1 MKLDEI
7 ESLVSIMEDSC
18 NEFKNTRVFTLKLVR
33 DACDKMGVNHN
44 TSITKFSD
52 KVKYGL
58 YKYNGII
65 GTKMAKPQVSSAAE
79 VKLSV
84 VTPITEQPA
93 LSSITESIK
102 KTVGVVPVLDENFVP
117 FGHYKE
123 IEKIIKSEIFFPVF
137 ITGHSGNGKSS
148 QVIHICAKNNRKLI
162 RINMTKQTDQETL
175 IGCQTLNNGNIEIE
189 EGPVLSAMRTGSVLL
204 LEELDLVDTNTIMC
218 IQGILE
224 GKPVFFTLAGQYV
237 YPQKGFNIVATANTK
252 GRGSDSGR
260 YMGTNILNEAFLERF
275 GETYEQDYPQPAAEL
290 KMVKNWMTKYECVDN
305 EFAETLVKWADSI
318 RKSFRDGAVDD
329 VISTRRL
336 EHIVKSFS
344 IFGNKKRAVER
355 CTARFDALTANA
367 FCELFDKLSSVPETT
382 VTTEQAS
389 V

>member
-1 MKLDEI
+1 MNL
-7 ESLVSIMEDSC
+7 M
-18 NEFKNTRVFTLKLVR
+18 
-33 DACDKMGVNHN
+33 
-44 TSITKFSD
+44 
-52 KVKYGL
+52 KVKSVKKIAKGKVRNL
-58 YKYNGII
+58 TVSKNHTFVTENGI
-65 GTKMAKPQVSSAAE
+65 
-79 VKLSV
+79 
-84 VTPITEQPA
+84 VTH
-93 LSSITESIK
+93 
-102 KTVGVVPVLDENFVP
+102 N
-117 FGHYKE
+117 
-123 IEKIIKSEIFFPVF
+123 
-137 ITGHSGNGKSS
+137 
-148 QVIHICAKNNRKLI
+148 C
-162 RINMTKQTDQETL
+162 
-175 IGCQTLNNGNIEIE
+175 
-189 EGPVLSAMRTGSVLL
+189 
-204 LEELDLVDTNTIMC
+204 DLVDTNTIMC

-290 KMVKNWMTKYECVDN
+290 KMVKNWMTKYECMDN

-367 FCELFDKLSSVPETT
+367 FCELFDKLSSVPEESL
-382 VTTEQAS
+382 VVAEPVAA
-389 V
+389 

>member
-1 MKLDEI
+1 MKLNEI
-7 ESLVSIMEDSC
+7 ENLVAEMEAA
-18 NEFKNTRVFTLKLVR
+18 NPQFKTNREYTLKMVR
-33 DACDKMGVNHN
+33 EACDRLGRSHN
-44 TSITKFSD
+44 TSIVEYSD
-52 KVKYGL
+52 KIRYGL
-58 YKYNGII
+58 YKYNGTP
-65 GTKMAKPQVSSAAE
+65 GVKMKKSTLPAE
-79 VKLSV
+79 VKLSLV
-84 VTPITEQPA
+84 SPVLEPAPVTTA
-93 LSSITESIK
+93 ESIK
-102 KTVGVVPVLDENFVP
+102 RAVGVVPVLDENFVP

-162 RINMTKQTDQETL
+162 RINMTKQTDQESL
-175 IGCQTLNNGNIEIE
+175 IGCKTLDNGNIVVE

-204 LEELDLVDTNTIMC
+204 LEELDLVDSNTIMC

-224 GKPVFFTLAGQYV
+224 GKPVFFTLAGEYV

-252 GRGSDSGR
+252 GRGSDTGR

-275 GETYEQDYPQPAAEL
+275 GETYEQEYPSPVVEL
-290 KMVKNWMTKYECVDN
+290 KMVKNWMTRYECLDN

-336 EHIVKSFS
+336 EHIVKSFH

-355 CTARFDALTANA
+355 CTARFDTLTANA
-367 FCELFDKLSSVPETT
+367 FCELYDKLS
-382 VTTEQAS
+382 TTEDTPAAETQ
-389 V
+389 VT

>member
-1 MKLDEI
+1 MKLNEI

-18 NEFKNTRVFTLKLVR
+18 TEFKNTRVFTLKLVR
-33 DACDKMGVNHN
+33 DACDKMGVSHN

-65 GTKMAKPQVSSAAE
+65 GTKMAKPQVTSAAE

-175 IGCQTLNNGNIEIE
+175 IGCKTLNNGNIEIE

-204 LEELDLVDTNTIMC
+204 LDECLSEHEKIRVGTVDNWKAVPLSDFEFNREYPVISFNMETGFFENDIGSIISDKEDELYEVELDDGSKI
-218 IQGILE
+218 ILNGRHPFIVNHE
-224 GKPVFFTLAGQYV
+224 GKFV
-237 YPQKGFNIVATANTK
+237 QKTIEDGLSV
-252 GRGSDSGR
+252 GDVVV
-260 YMGTNILNEAFLERF
+260 
-275 GETYEQDYPQPAAEL
+275 
-290 KMVKNWMTKYECVDN
+290 KM
-305 EFAETLVKWADSI
+305 
-318 RKSFRDGAVDD
+318 
-329 VISTRRL
+329 
-336 EHIVKSFS
+336 
-344 IFGNKKRAVER
+344 
-355 CTARFDALTANA
+355 
-367 FCELFDKLSSVPETT
+367 
-382 VTTEQAS
+382 
-389 V
+389 